1 MMKPAL
7 SIQQKQLAKHCYW
20 DVDAQVLW
28 VDGRQWMPKMG
39 VLGIP
44 GWDNMM
50 VGSEPVPAYPDDLSV
65 LSWPDYGQ
73 LGVWRKQIPNW
84 VKDSCALFPTH
95 QLALLHYVG
104 RYPQLLELLDHSP
117 MLAWRLVA
125 SGLPEAEIVALLND
139 KRTQMVAEIGWPGK
153 QETVQFLRKL
163 RLRYVTEE
171 ISDFVEVCVMDE
183 DRLEGLQTLPRVN
196 SMALSLAARFPQLIG
211 SRLHRSLAQ
220 LPCRPMQC
228 QSLIAQLEDVYR
240 AAEWLHVSASELDA
254 IGACRYLVDVE
265 KIYQAW
271 WFSES
276 ASHTLPPEDL
286 CSHPVRLTQK
296 AEWEALSHL
305 QKHYWLTDWSDYEA
319 GKAALWVWQLH
330 GELVGILLHLSETVP
345 KGGAPGEMPKLAR
358 VRQGE
363 NQLPTSE
370 QLSAIHLWLA
380 GRYETPEN

>member
-1 MMKPAL
+1 MKPAL

-20 DVDAQVLW
+20 DIDAQVLW

-50 VGSEPVPAYPDDLSV
+50 VGSEPVPAYPDDLAV

-73 LGVWRKQIPNW
+73 LGAWRKQIPNW

-240 AAEWLHVSASELDA
+240 AAEWLHVPASELDA
-254 IGACRYLVDVE
+254 SVLVVIWWMWRKSTRPGGFPNPHRTHCRRRTCAVIRCV
-265 KIYQAW
+265 
-271 WFSES
+271 
-276 ASHTLPPEDL
+276 
-286 CSHPVRLTQK
+286 
-296 AEWEALSHL
+296 
-305 QKHYWLTDWSDYEA
+305 
-319 GKAALWVWQLH
+319 
-330 GELVGILLHLSETVP
+330 
-345 KGGAPGEMPKLAR
+345 
-358 VRQGE
+358 
-363 NQLPTSE
+363 
-370 QLSAIHLWLA
+370 
-380 GRYETPEN
+380 

>member
-28 VDGRQWMPKMG
+28 VDGRQWKPKMG
-39 VLGIP
+39 VLSLP

-50 VGSEPVPAYPDDLSV
+50 VGSEPIPAYPDDLAV

-73 LGVWRKQIPNW
+73 LGAWRKQIPSW

-95 QLALLHYVG
+95 QLTLLHYVG

-125 SGLPEAEIVALLND
+125 SGLPEAEIVALLSD

-153 QETVQFLRKL
+153 PETVQFLRKL

-211 SRLHRSLAQ
+211 SRLHQSLAR

-228 QSLIAQLEDVYR
+228 QSLVAQLEDVYR
-240 AAEWLHVSASELDA
+240 AAKTLQLADSELEA
-254 IGACRYLVDVE
+254 IGACRYLVEVAT
-265 KIYQAW
+265 IYQAW
-271 WFSES
+271 WFSECTS
-276 ASHTLPPEDL
+276 TTLPVDEM
-286 CSHPVRLTQK
+286 SRHPLRLTQK

-319 GKAALWVWQLH
+319 GKAALWAWRLQ
-330 GELVGILLHLSETVP
+330 GEWVGILLHLSEAES
-345 KGGAPGEMPKLAR
+345 KGEAPKLAR
-358 VRQGE
+358 VRQLE

-380 GRYETPEN
+380 GRFEAPQT